1 MRKDEYIHILAKAS
15 KTDKHE
21 LIEECLTANNKVG
34 TFALTIEELHNFCAS
49 KHLL

>member
-1 MRKDEYIHILAKAS
+1 MSKSEYIHILAKAS

-21 LIEECLTANNKVG
+21 LIEECLTTYKKVG
-34 TFALTIEELHNFCAS
+34 TLSLTIEELHNFCVS